1 MFQFPPHLKSKMTRY
16 CKCTNLTCRHPTC
29 GKKLRVGGLEW
40 VDETTGDVHTSVH
53 CEYGT
58 GYTVGDVLLRELSLI
73 DDAAETKR
81 GDKKNAKADKD
92 KASRRENKKLT
103 AKGVEGALTQEDVA
117 RDFEVSRQTVIK
129 WEEKETE
136 SGPYNKSNKFGYY
149 TALRLDPNLR
159 GAYNE
164 LVKTIKIFRNAQR
177 EAKKAGIRF
186 RVSFER
192 FNEQYAK
199 HNAKA
204 NI

>member
-1 MFQFPPHLKSKMTRY
+1 MFLSQPHLKNKMTRY

-29 GKKLRVGGLEW
+29 GKRLRVGGLEW

-73 DDAAETKR
+73 DEAAEAKR
-81 GDKKNAKADKD
+81 RDSKNAKAGKS
-92 KASRRENKKLT
+92 KVSGRKKNKMT

-117 RDFEVSRQTVIK
+117 RDFGVSRQTVIK
-129 WEEKETE
+129 WEENETE
-136 SGPYNKSNKFGYY
+136 NGPYNKSNKFGYY

-164 LVKTIKIFRNAQR
+164 LVQAVKMYRNAQR
-177 EAKKAGIRF
+177 DAKKAGVRF
-186 RVSFER
+186 RISFER

>member
-1 MFQFPPHLKSKMTRY
+1 MFQFQPHLKSKMTRY

-73 DDAAETKR
+73 DDAADEKKR
-81 GDKKNAKADKD
+81 KGAKSAKADKA
-92 KASRRENKKLT
+92 KTTRRKKKLT
-103 AKGVEGALTQEDVA
+103 AKGVDGGLTQEDVA

-129 WEEKETE
+129 WEENETE

-164 LVKTIKIFRNAQR
+164 LVQTVKIYRNAQR
-177 EAKKAGIRF
+177 EAKKAGVRF

-192 FNEQYAK
+192 FNEEYAK
-199 HNAKA
+199 HNAKT

>member
-1 MFQFPPHLKSKMTRY
+1 M
-16 CKCTNLTCRHPTC
+16 
-29 GKKLRVGGLEW
+29 
-40 VDETTGDVHTSVH
+40 
-53 CEYGT
+53 
-58 GYTVGDVLLRELSLI
+58 RELSLI

-81 GDKKNAKADKD
+81 GDKKNAKADKA

-177 EAKKAGIRF
+177 EDKKAGIRF

>member
-73 DDAAETKR
+73 DDATAEMKR
-81 GDKKNAKADKD
+81 EDAKRAKAV
-92 KASRRENKKLT
+92 KAKTTRQKKKLT
-103 AKGVEGALTQEDVA
+103 AKGVDGALTQEDVA
-117 RDFEVSRQTVIK
+117 KDFGVKRQTVIN
-129 WEEKETE
+129 WEKKETE
-136 SGPYNKSNKFGYY
+136 NGPYNKSNKFGYY
-149 TALRLDPNLR
+149 SALRLDPNLR

-164 LVKTIKIFRNAQR
+164 LVQRVKLFRKTQRDAR
-177 EAKKAGIRF
+177 EAGVRF
-186 RVSFER
+186 RVSFVR
-192 FNEQYAK
+192 FNEEYAK

-204 NI
+204 NN